1 MHARKITIGPAGV
14 AVGSGVF
21 GFAAGIATGAGV
33 ILVSLLLGAG
43 LATPAVLATDALVSI
58 VIDIA
63 KAALFQRFDLLDAE
77 AFFTGVVIGVASI
90 PGSAIA
96 ALAGVAHGREAAR
109 AVHGSPDPVRRR
121 LHALARV
128 EMTMKELKGKVA
140 AVTGAASGLGRS
152 MALAF
157 AAEGMDVALADVD
170 EVNLSAVQEEVLAK
184 GVRAITL
191 KVDVSQAEQVEAFRD
206 QTLTRL
212 GGVHVVCNNAGVSP
226 LGPVWENSVADWQ
239 WILGVNLWG
248 VIHGVRAF
256 APHLIAQDE
265 GHIVNTA
272 SVPGLIS
279 PPGSGAYN
287 VTKHAVVAL
296 SEIAAPRPA
305 RAQLARRRLGAVPR
319 LRAHRHRRTRSAA
332 GRRSYRNFP
341 KIAGNASRRQA
352 MLRKAVTSGKV
363 SADQVAQ
370 AVVAA
375 VKEERFYILTH
386 PRIKGA
392 IQARMEDILQE
403 RAPRDPLARYAEP
416 RSLARPAPPCG
427 HR

>member
-1 MHARKITIGPAGV
+1 
-14 AVGSGVF
+14 
-21 GFAAGIATGAGV
+21 
-33 ILVSLLLGAG
+33 
-43 LATPAVLATDALVSI
+43 
-58 VIDIA
+58 
-63 KAALFQRFDLLDAE
+63 
-77 AFFTGVVIGVASI
+77 
-90 PGSAIA
+90 
-96 ALAGVAHGREAAR
+96 
-109 AVHGSPDPVRRR
+109 
-121 LHALARV
+121 
-128 EMTMKELKGKVA
+128 MKQLKGKVA

-170 EVNLSAVQEEVLAK
+170 EVSLSSVESEVQAL

-191 KVDVSQAEQVEAFRD
+191 KVDVSDAKQVDGLRD
-206 QTLTRL
+206 QALGRL

-226 LGPVWENSVADWQ
+226 LGAAWEASVADWQ

-272 SVPGLIS
+272 SVSGLIS
-279 PPGSGAYN
+279 PPGSAAYN

-296 SEIAAPRPA
+296 SETLHHDLRERNSRVGVSVLCPAYVPTGIVDSERNRPKELPASPKSEQTRA
-305 RAQLARRRLGAVPR
+305 RE
-319 LRAHRHRRTRSAA
+319 
-332 GRRSYRNFP
+332 
-341 KIAGNASRRQA
+341 A

-370 AVVAA
+370 AVLAA
-375 VKEERFYILTH
+375 IRDERFYILTH

-392 IQARMEDILQE
+392 IRARMEDLLND
-403 RAPRDPLARYAEP
+403 RAPRDPLK
-416 RSLARPAPPCG
+416 L
-427 HR
+427 

>member
-1 MHARKITIGPAGV
+1 
-14 AVGSGVF
+14 
-21 GFAAGIATGAGV
+21 
-33 ILVSLLLGAG
+33 
-43 LATPAVLATDALVSI
+43 
-58 VIDIA
+58 
-63 KAALFQRFDLLDAE
+63 
-77 AFFTGVVIGVASI
+77 
-90 PGSAIA
+90 
-96 ALAGVAHGREAAR
+96 
-109 AVHGSPDPVRRR
+109 
-121 LHALARV
+121 
-128 EMTMKELKGKVA
+128 MKELKGKVA

-170 EVNLSAVQEEVLAK
+170 LGNVSSVENEIRK
-184 GVRAITL
+184 NGVRSLAMRVDVARAIEVDAFAERTL
-191 KVDVSQAEQVEAFRD
+191 KE
-206 QTLTRL
+206 L
-212 GGVHVVCNNAGVSP
+212 GAVHVVCNNAGVSP
-226 LGPVWENSVADWQ
+226 LGALWENTVADWQ

-256 APHLIAQDE
+256 TPRLIAQNE

-272 SVPGLIS
+272 SVAGLIS

-296 SEIAAPRPA
+296 SESLYHDLRERGSGVGVSVLCPAYVPTRITDSERNRPKDLPLPEKSAAT
-305 RAQLARRRLGAVPR
+305 LARE
-319 LRAHRHRRTRSAA
+319 
-332 GRRSYRNFP
+332 
-341 KIAGNASRRQA
+341 A

-392 IQARMEDILQE
+392 IRARMEDILEE
-403 RAPRDPLARYAEP
+403 RAPRNPMAL
-416 RSLARPAPPCG
+416 
-427 HR
+427 

>member
-1 MHARKITIGPAGV
+1 
-14 AVGSGVF
+14 
-21 GFAAGIATGAGV
+21 
-33 ILVSLLLGAG
+33 
-43 LATPAVLATDALVSI
+43 
-58 VIDIA
+58 
-63 KAALFQRFDLLDAE
+63 
-77 AFFTGVVIGVASI
+77 
-90 PGSAIA
+90 
-96 ALAGVAHGREAAR
+96 
-109 AVHGSPDPVRRR
+109 
-121 LHALARV
+121 
-128 EMTMKELKGKVA
+128 MKELKGKVA

-170 EVNLSAVQEEVLAK
+170 EVSLSAVQEELLAK
-184 GVRAITL
+184 DVRAITL
-191 KVDVSQAEQVEAFRD
+191 KVDVSQAEQVEGFRD
-206 QTLTRL
+206 QALTRL
-212 GGVHVVCNNAGVSP
+212 GGLHVVCNNAGVSP

-272 SVPGLIS
+272 SVAGLIA

-296 SEIAAPRPA
+296 SESLQHDLRERNSHVGVSVLCPAYVPTRITESERNRPRGLPA
-305 RAQLARRRLGAVPR
+305 SRKSEETLAREAL
-319 LRAHRHRRTRSAA
+319 L
-332 GRRSYRNFP
+332 
-341 KIAGNASRRQA
+341 K
-352 MLRKAVTSGKV
+352 KAVTSGKV

-375 VKEERFYILTH
+375 IKGERFYILTH

-392 IQARMEDILQE
+392 IQARMEDILQD
-403 RAPRDPLARYAEP
+403 RAPRDPMKL
-416 RSLARPAPPCG
+416 
-427 HR
+427 

>member
-1 MHARKITIGPAGV
+1 
-14 AVGSGVF
+14 
-21 GFAAGIATGAGV
+21 
-33 ILVSLLLGAG
+33 
-43 LATPAVLATDALVSI
+43 
-58 VIDIA
+58 
-63 KAALFQRFDLLDAE
+63 
-77 AFFTGVVIGVASI
+77 
-90 PGSAIA
+90 
-96 ALAGVAHGREAAR
+96 
-109 AVHGSPDPVRRR
+109 
-121 LHALARV
+121 
-128 EMTMKELKGKVA
+128 MKELKGKVA

-170 EVNLSAVQEEVLAK
+170 EKNLYSVENEIQSL

-191 KVDVSQAEQVEAFRD
+191 KVDVSQAAQVEGFRD
-206 QTLTRL
+206 QALTRL
-212 GGVHVVCNNAGVSP
+212 GGLHVVCNNAGVSP

-272 SVPGLIS
+272 SVAGLIA

-296 SEIAAPRPA
+296 SESLQHDLRERNSRVGVSVLCPAYVPTRITESERSRPKDLAASKKSPET
-305 RAQLARRRLGAVPR
+305 LARE
-319 LRAHRHRRTRSAA
+319 
-332 GRRSYRNFP
+332 
-341 KIAGNASRRQA
+341 A
-352 MLRKAVTSGKV
+352 MLKKAVTSGKV

-375 VKEERFYILTH
+375 IKDERFYILTH

-392 IQARMEDILQE
+392 IQARMEDILQD
-403 RAPRDPLARYAEP
+403 RPPRNPLA
-416 RSLARPAPPCG
+416 L
-427 HR
+427 